1 MDIQGIS
8 RICETHSELGEQESE
23 NSLSMPFV
31 ICNHFKIYFYLFVLI
46 FENSKTHHL
55 FLRGYFFQQNEP
67 RLQGM
72 KYMFTPEELDL
83 LDSYPD
89 AEDEDELAEK
99 PDLEKL
105 GKDEVKEEQISF
117 FGAKNR

>member
-1 MDIQGIS
+1 
-8 RICETHSELGEQESE
+8 
-23 NSLSMPFV
+23 
-31 ICNHFKIYFYLFVLI
+31 
-46 FENSKTHHL
+46 
-55 FLRGYFFQQNEP
+55 
-67 RLQGM
+67 M

-117 FGAKNR
+117 FLGQKTVNFIAFFLLVRD